1 MGLAYKKIIV
11 AVDGSGQGEKA
22 FEKAVSIAVEND
34 AELILAHVIDTRSFA
49 TVAAFELS
57 VASKAGEFA
66 KELMDKYTGK
76 AERAGLSDVEKAIEF
91 GSPRA
96 VIPRDIAEEYNA
108 GLIICGATGLN
119 TVERFIIGSVSEG
132 IARNAPCDV
141 VIVRN
146 GI

>member
-11 AVDGSGQGEKA
+11 AVDGSEQGEKA

-49 TVAAFELS
+49 TVAAFDQS
-57 VASKAGEFA
+57 VASKADEFA
-66 KELMDKYTGK
+66 KELMDKYTRK

-96 VIPRDIAEEYNA
+96 VIPREIAEKYNA
-108 GLIICGATGLN
+108 DLIICGATGLN

-141 VIVRN
+141 LIVRN

>member
-1 MGLAYKKIIV
+1 MGLTYKKIIV
-11 AVDGSGQGEKA
+11 AVDGSEQGEKA
-22 FEKAVSIAVEND
+22 FEKAVSIAAENN

-49 TVAAFELS
+49 TVAAFDQS
-57 VASKAGEFA
+57 VASKADEFA
-66 KELMDKYTGK
+66 KEIMDKYTRK
-76 AERAGLSDVEKAIEF
+76 AAQGGVAKVEKAIEF

-96 VIPRDIAEEYNA
+96 VIPRDIAEKYDA
-108 GLIICGATGLN
+108 DLIICGATGLN

-141 VIVRN
+141 LIVRN

>member
-1 MGLAYKKIIV
+1 MGLTYKKIIV
-11 AVDGSGQGEKA
+11 AVDGSEQGEKA
-22 FEKAVSIAVEND
+22 FEKAVSVAVENN

-49 TVAAFELS
+49 TVAAFDQS
-57 VASKAGEFA
+57 VASKADEFA
-66 KELMDKYTGK
+66 KEIMDKYTKK
-76 AERAGLSDVEKAIEF
+76 AAQAGVVKVEKAIEF

-96 VIPRDIAEEYNA
+96 VIPRDIAEKYDA
-108 GLIICGATGLN
+108 DLIICGATGLN

-141 VIVRN
+141 LIVRN

>member
-1 MGLAYKKIIV
+1 MGLTYKKIIV
-11 AVDGSGQGEKA
+11 AVDGSEQGEKA
-22 FEKAVSIAVEND
+22 FEKAVSIAAENN

-49 TVAAFELS
+49 TVAAFDQS
-57 VASKAGEFA
+57 VASKADEFA
-66 KELMDKYTGK
+66 KEIMDKYTKK
-76 AERAGLSDVEKAIEF
+76 AAQGGVVKVEKAIEF

-96 VIPRDIAEEYNA
+96 VIPRDIAEKYDA
-108 GLIICGATGLN
+108 DLIICGATGLN

-141 VIVRN
+141 LIVRN

>member
-11 AVDGSGQGEKA
+11 AVDGSEQGEKA

-49 TVAAFELS
+49 TVAAFDQS
-57 VASKAGEFA
+57 VASKADEFA
-66 KELMDKYTGK
+66 KELMDKYTSK

-96 VIPRDIAEEYNA
+96 VIPREIAEKYNA
-108 GLIICGATGLN
+108 DLIICGATGLN

-141 VIVRN
+141 LIVRN

>member
-11 AVDGSGQGEKA
+11 AVDGSEQGEKA

-49 TVAAFELS
+49 TVAAFDQS
-57 VASKAGEFA
+57 VASKADEFA
-66 KELMDKYTGK
+66 KELMDKYTRR
-76 AERAGLSDVEKAIEF
+76 AEQAGLSDVEKAIEF

-96 VIPRDIAEEYNA
+96 VIPREIAEKYNA
-108 GLIICGATGLN
+108 DLIICGATGLN

-141 VIVRN
+141 LIVRN

>member
-1 MGLAYKKIIV
+1 MELSYKKIIV
-11 AVDGSGQGEKA
+11 AVDGSEQGEKA
-22 FEKAVSIAVEND
+22 FEKAVSIALKND

-49 TVAAFELS
+49 TVAAFDQS
-57 VASKAGEFA
+57 VASKADEFA
-66 KELMDKYTGK
+66 KELMDKYTRK
-76 AERAGLSDVEKAIEF
+76 AERVGLSGVEKAIEF

-96 VIPRDIAEEYNA
+96 VIPREIAEKYDA
-108 GLIICGATGLN
+108 DLIICGATGLN

-141 VIVRN
+141 LIVRN

>member
-11 AVDGSGQGEKA
+11 AVDGSEQGEKA

-49 TVAAFELS
+49 TVAAFDQS
-57 VASKAGEFA
+57 VASKADEFA
-66 KELMDKYTGK
+66 KELMDKYTRR

-96 VIPRDIAEEYNA
+96 VIPREIAEKYNA
-108 GLIICGATGLN
+108 DLIICGATGLN

-141 VIVRN
+141 LIVRN

>member
-11 AVDGSGQGEKA
+11 AVDGSEQGEKA

-49 TVAAFELS
+49 TVAAFDQS
-57 VASKAGEFA
+57 VASKADEFA
-66 KELMDKYTGK
+66 LELMDKYTRK

-96 VIPRDIAEEYNA
+96 VIPREIAEKYNA
-108 GLIICGATGLN
+108 DLIICGATGLN

-141 VIVRN
+141 LIVRN

>member
-11 AVDGSGQGEKA
+11 AVDGSEQGEKA
-22 FEKAVSIAVEND
+22 FEKAVSIAAENN
-34 AELILAHVIDTRSFA
+34 AKLILAHVIDTRSFA
-49 TVAAFELS
+49 TVAAFDQS
-57 VASKAGEFA
+57 VASKADEFA
-66 KELMDKYTGK
+66 KEIMEKYTRK
-76 AERAGLSDVEKAIEF
+76 AAQGGVENVEKAIEF

-96 VIPRDIAEEYNA
+96 VIPRDIAEKYDA
-108 GLIICGATGLN
+108 DLIICGATGLN

-141 VIVRN
+141 LIVRN

>member
-11 AVDGSGQGEKA
+11 AVDGSEQGEKA

-49 TVAAFELS
+49 TVAAFDQS
-57 VASKAGEFA
+57 VASKADEFA
-66 KELMDKYTGK
+66 LELMDKYTRR

-96 VIPRDIAEEYNA
+96 VIPREIAEKYNA
-108 GLIICGATGLN
+108 DLIICGATGLN

-141 VIVRN
+141 LIVRN